1 MIRWQE
7 PSSIG
12 KEEMPEERQ
21 EGAVLTPKKILV
33 FAAGRTER
41 VAVSSF
47 FIFEHKC
54 GHLS

>member
-1 MIRWQE
+1 VIRWQE